1 MQAPLPSL
9 LLRSYQPAYILRQ
22 GVVSYHLAY
31 ILRQGVVSYHLAY
44 ILKQGVV
51 SYHLA
56 YILKQ
61 GVDKVAFSGRR
72 SGSWAAA
79 INEGIP
85 T

>member
-1 MQAPLPSL
+1 MQAALPSL
-9 LLRSYQPAYILRQ
+9 LLRSYQLAYILRQ
-22 GVVSYHLAY
+22 GVVRYHLAY
-31 ILRQGVVSYHLAY
+31 ILRQGVVRCHLAY
-44 ILKQGVV
+44 ILR
-51 SYHLA
+51 
-56 YILKQ
+56 Q